1 MCQFKATKYTHGDL
15 CQFGYCRCIHV
26 VANLAR
32 GEARETERESC
43 HIGAGRRAGKGKR
56 NEGVGGVE
64 TWQDRGAGGRMAVR
78 IYGRFITLPA
88 LPRLL

>member
-1 MCQFKATKYTHGDL
+1 MQLGATRYAVTFVNL
-15 CQFGYCRCIHV
+15 V
-26 VANLAR
+26 VAGAFRLQTREVKKEKEKTYRQNEWRKR
-32 GEARETERESC
+32 GRSKRE
-43 HIGAGRRAGKGKR
+43 RR
-56 NEGVGGVE
+56 VGGVE